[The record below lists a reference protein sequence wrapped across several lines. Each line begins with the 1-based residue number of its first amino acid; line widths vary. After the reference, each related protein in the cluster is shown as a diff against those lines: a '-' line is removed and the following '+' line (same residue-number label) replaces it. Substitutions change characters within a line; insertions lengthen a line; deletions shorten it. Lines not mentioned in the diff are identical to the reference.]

1 MCKSA
6 LWNWST
12 RVDHESVEGDPMDGR
27 YRGAKAQV
35 EALRGFYGHA
45 TAYALVNAGLLLIN
59 LLTSPA
65 YLWVVWPLLGWGIGL
80 ASHALGVFGGRF
92 GRDSKERQLRRL
104 IDERER
110 RPRDEPPAETW
121 PNLST

>member
-12 RVDHESVEGDPMDGR
+12 REDHGAVEGDPMDGR

-80 ASHALGVFGGRF
+80 ASHGLARAGWMGGRK
-92 GRDSKERQLRRL
+92 GRRR
-104 IDERER
+104 
-110 RPRDEPPAETW
+110 T
-121 PNLST
+121 

>member
-6 LWNWST
+6 MWNWGT
-12 RVDHESVEGDPMDGR
+12 REDRPSVEGNPMDTH
-27 YRGAKAQV
+27 YRRTKARI
-35 EALRGFYGHA
+35 EALRGFYAHA

-80 ASHALGVFGGRF
+80 ASHGLGVFGGRF
-92 GRDSKERQLRRL
+92 GRDWEERQLRQL
-104 IDERER
+104 LDERER

>member
-1 MCKSA
+1 MCRSA
-6 LWNWST
+6 LWSWST
-12 RVDHESVEGDPMDGR
+12 REVHESAEGEPVDDR
-27 YRGAKAQV
+27 YRRAKAQV

-80 ASHALGVFGGRF
+80 ASHALGVFGGRL
-92 GRDSKERQLRRL
+92 GRDWEERQLRRL
-104 IDERER
+104 LDEREH
-110 RPRDEPPAETW
+110 RPRDESPTETW